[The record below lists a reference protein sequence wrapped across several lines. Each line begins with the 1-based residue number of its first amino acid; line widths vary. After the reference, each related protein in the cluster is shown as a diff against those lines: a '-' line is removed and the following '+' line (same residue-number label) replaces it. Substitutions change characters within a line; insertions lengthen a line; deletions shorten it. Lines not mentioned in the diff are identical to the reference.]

1 MKNITSLPKR
11 LIQFVKSVFAELK
24 LVEFPTR
31 AFTIKNTHI
40 VIAISLLIAV
50 ALLLVDGA
58 FNYARNY
65 LTLNL

>member
-1 MKNITSLPKR
+1 MKGIFSIPKR
-11 LIQFVKSVFAELK
+11 IVQFLKSVFTELK

-40 VIAISLLIAV
+40 VIGISILIAV
-50 ALLLVDGA
+50 SLLLIDGA

>member
-1 MKNITSLPKR
+1 MKSILGIPKR
-11 LIQFVKSVFAELK
+11 MAQFVKSIFIELK

-31 AFTIKNTHI
+31 SFTIKNTHI
-40 VIAISLLIAV
+40 VIAVSVLIAV
-50 ALLLVDGA
+50 SLLLIDGA